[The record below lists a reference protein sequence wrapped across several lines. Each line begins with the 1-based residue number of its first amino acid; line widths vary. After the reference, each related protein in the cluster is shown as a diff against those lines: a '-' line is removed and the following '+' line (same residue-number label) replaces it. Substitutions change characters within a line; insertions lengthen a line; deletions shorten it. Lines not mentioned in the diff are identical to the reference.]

1 MAARLAENYSASV
14 SKVTLEEYRRAF
26 GGPYIPDSILDEVT
40 DRVIDEKSKM
50 PNMAD
55 LRAFVAEEQTRENRK
70 RQIAQQIAHTE
81 PPIFRPNKA
90 EGALYRYI
98 YLSAGSRTQV
108 SIAGYEEYA
117 LRVFGLDPDQLMNSF
132 GNPIQG
138 TLFGEP
144 LPNGERWPQTGP
156 LLPAKCYA
164 DPWLPGSPSGIGRS
178 MPSAGR
184 AMTPKEVFAQRKKA
198 EAESAR
204 GAA

>member
-1 MAARLAENYSASV
+1 MAARLAENYSSAV

-26 GGPYIPDSILDEVT
+26 GGPYIPDSILDAVT
-40 DRVIDEKSKM
+40 DRVIDEKAKM

-55 LRAFVAEEQTRENRK
+55 LRSFVAEEQTRENRK
-70 RQIAQQIAHTE
+70 KQIAQQITHAE

-98 YLSAGSRTQV
+98 YLSAGSRTAV

-117 LRVFGLDPDQLMNSF
+117 LKVFGLDPDQLLNSF
-132 GNPIQG
+132 GNPVQG

-144 LPNGERWPQTGP
+144 LPNGERWPQIGP
-156 LLPAKCYA
+156 LLPVKCYA
-164 DPWLPGSPSGIGRS
+164 DPWLAGSPSGIGRS
-178 MPSAGR
+178 FPSAGR
-184 AMTPKEVFAQRKKA
+184 TMSPREVFAQRKKA
-198 EAESAR
+198 EQEAK